1 MDIDGI
7 FAKIASH
14 MIKGMMIHNELTNY
28 YAFLGLDGYRKF
40 QRRRFIE
47 ESKSFLDLNEFY
59 IKATGKLIPNVKID
73 IPSVIPQNVYRY
85 NREDISGNDIRNA
98 VKTTT
103 KMWVDW
109 EKETKQ
115 LYEDCYMSLI
125 NDNGAVFVASKVKEL
140 INDVGAELE
149 EAVSFWMSKKA
160 SDFSI
165 EVILQEQ

>member
-1 MDIDGI
+1 
-7 FAKIASH
+7 
-14 MIKGMMIHNELTNY
+14 
-28 YAFLGLDGYRKF
+28 
-40 QRRRFIE
+40 
-47 ESKSFLDLNEFY
+47 
-59 IKATGKLIPNVKID
+59 
-73 IPSVIPQNVYRY
+73 
-85 NREDISGNDIRNA
+85 
-98 VKTTT
+98 
-103 KMWVDW
+103 MWIDW